1 MARWLLSGQNPQET
15 FGVPYPISASYIV
28 ESAAQRGLGHII
40 ATLAGGTD
48 RLDTSLPLMLSVQG
62 RIFVNV
68 HYLTYN
74 AAVVTPFDAGSIG
87 VPKGLVTSQRK
98 PLLPTRLLL
107 PFRFGRSYRQ
117 TMRNYRQVIPRY
129 RKTLNEIYWRLR
141 DCDPCHP
148 TDQDLA
154 QTGRLFGSSTLTD
167 MIAFSSVFPFLAFLN
182 MGVLGWVNRKAP
194 ALLNLLVG
202 RGTSTAQLGERMWE
216 LRQVAVQCGAETVD
230 LLRRGE
236 MDLAKYRI
244 IPEAAPLLEASKR
257 FIRTYGHRA
266 FRYASEFEATRLAD
280 QPELALLTIGG
291 LLEESEPPAVRAE
304 AARQLGYQTLHK
316 MDPFRRLFWQRILKW
331 GSTLIERREECR
343 DTLELQNAT
352 YGLAATVL
360 SRHHFPNQPPDYLWL
375 YTFEEFLSFGQSR
388 GQKRVAPEEIERRRA
403 ELERNRRQA
412 APPELVWY
420 DPKTKAWWPVQEAEA
435 EKRALT
441 SEGRLQGIGASAGS
455 GPVEGIAL
463 VTDSAQQAA
472 ERLLEISGPVVLV
485 THVTDPV
492 WSSLFRR
499 LTAVVTEM
507 GGAISHAAIVAREN
521 GIPAVVGVPEATRWI
536 RDGQWVRVD
545 GTTGTV
551 EVVQNH
557 PQSFSGPSHQRTES
571 IAKQEVMYGNSNGQ
585 TR

>member
-1 MARWLLSGQNPQET
+1 
-15 FGVPYPISASYIV
+15 
-28 ESAAQRGLGHII
+28 
-40 ATLAGGTD
+40 
-48 RLDTSLPLMLSVQG
+48 
-62 RIFVNV
+62 
-68 HYLTYN
+68 
-74 AAVVTPFDAGSIG
+74 
-87 VPKGLVTSQRK
+87 
-98 PLLPTRLLL
+98 
-107 PFRFGRSYRQ
+107 
-117 TMRNYRQVIPRY
+117 MRNYRQVVPRY

-216 LRQVAVQCGAETVD
+216 LRQVAVQCSAETVD

-412 APPELVWY
+412 APPPARAVSILRVEASVSENVPAQVLVL
-420 DPKTKAWWPVQEAEA
+420 DDLGQLLPHIIAVDLHRLLPQVRPFEREIF
-435 EKRALT
+435 EKLLHD
-441 SEGRLQGIGASAGS
+441 G
-455 GPVEGIAL
+455 V
-463 VTDSAQQAA
+463 QAA
-472 ERLLEISGPVVLV
+472 RSDVLSVLV
-485 THVTDPV
+485 DP
-492 WSSLFRR
+492 SS
-499 LTAVVTEM
+499 
-507 GGAISHAAIVAREN
+507 
-521 GIPAVVGVPEATRWI
+521 EA
-536 RDGQWVRVD
+536 G
-545 GTTGTV
+545 
-551 EVVQNH
+551 H
-557 PQSFSGPSHQRTES
+557 F
-571 IAKQEVMYGNSNGQ
+571 
-585 TR
+585 